1 MIAAAIGIGLVVSIV
16 FSETLGIAAG
26 GMVVPGYIAVHLNH
40 PSRVVATIIA
50 ALATF
55 LTIKFLS
62 NFMLIYGRRHVGIV
76 ILVGFLF
83 GYLTRSLQPLGAPDV
98 LREMTAIGYIIPG
111 LIAMWM
117 ERQGVIETI
126 SALLAGSV
134 IVRLIL
140 VVVTGGEFVALA
152 QW

>member
-1 MIAAAIGIGLVVSIV
+1 LIAAAIGIGLVVSIV

-26 GMVVPGYIAVHLNH
+26 GMVVPGYIAIHLDH
-40 PSRVVATIIA
+40 PARVIATIIA

-83 GYLTRSLQPLGAPDV
+83 GYLTRV
-98 LREMTAIGYIIPG
+98 LNPASGPEVIRELTVIGYIIPG

-117 ERQGVIETI
+117 ERQGVVETI
-126 SALLAGSV
+126 CALLAGSV
-134 IVRLIL
+134 LVRLIL
-140 VVVTGGEFVALA
+140 VVVTGGEFIALA